1 MRGRARLGKRTK
13 ELVARLEHGEIAV
26 VDHEDLD
33 EVAARGLVDAQAR
46 RGDQRPAL
54 DERTLPQ
61 SGPTDPPRGR
71 NSRRRLR
78 RRGDFRAARRR

>member
-33 EVAARGLVDAQAR
+33 EVAARGLVDAKPAAVINAR
-46 RGDQRPAL
+46 PSMSGRYPNPGPGSSSRPEFPSSIAS
-54 DERTLPQ
+54 E
-61 SGPTDPPRGR
+61 GR
-71 NSRRRLR
+71 FSR
-78 RRGDFRAARRR
+78 ARRR